1 MLANLKNSSLSS
13 TVSFSSFEKTNY
25 FFFFSFFVVVVEIV
39 CNNLSKFQKPTNY
52 FTAKRSPN
60 AKDGR
65 TPEEI
70 RKLIDR

>member
-1 MLANLKNSSLSS
+1 MI
-13 TVSFSSFEKTNY
+13 EKKTEN
-25 FFFFSFFVVVVEIV
+25 E
-39 CNNLSKFQKPTNY
+39 KPTNS

>member
-1 MLANLKNSSLSS
+1 MFQNLYVNVNYKSIQQKNKRNK
-13 TVSFSSFEKTNY
+13 KTKPNY
-25 FFFFSFFVVVVEIV
+25 F
-39 CNNLSKFQKPTNY
+39 Y
-52 FTAKRSPN
+52 TAKRSPN